1 MRNFV
6 LFGFLVFVLVFGFF
20 FFFGDNR
27 KVSLINEPNEVVVEK
42 PVINVREVSHKV
54 AVGKPDVVLFQE
66 ALKESSERSS
76 SELTIYNNEFGL
88 VKDVRRMNLEK
99 GVNLVEF
106 KDVPSSIEPES
117 VVFTDKTFPSTFVL
131 EQSYGY
137 DLLNSQKL
145 LSKYVGKEI
154 VVVVNEGDSVKEYR
168 GILLSGG
175 NSNVL
180 NINDPYSVLQSLSS
194 NKSESIILQTNDGVI
209 VLNNYSKIVYPQLPY
224 GLLTKPTLVWKVY
237 SENSG
242 VRDTE
247 TMYISNGL
255 GWSSD
260 YVAIVNA
267 DDSKVDLKGWATIN
281 NNSGTSYSN
290 VSLKLVAGEVNK
302 LSKFSSVPLRYDAA
316 YSSVPK
322 EQQFSQEQFF
332 EYYLYSLDR
341 PTDLLNNESKQIS
354 LLSANNISVKKEF
367 VFDNTSNY
375 YYYVS
380 NQKSSPVQIK
390 LTFNNSRENNL
401 GVALPKGVVKVYK
414 RDSQGK
420 LQFIGEDQISHTK
433 ANDELSVFLGKAFDV
448 SASRVQES
456 VDNISDRVRRET
468 YRITIENEKGN
479 DIVVKVKEPANAFS
493 EWEILKSSL
502 PFEKKSSSEFDFL
515 VKVPAKGKAELTYT
529 IEYRS

>member
-1 MRNFV
+1 
-6 LFGFLVFVLVFGFF
+6 
-20 FFFGDNR
+20 
-27 KVSLINEPNEVVVEK
+27 
-42 PVINVREVSHKV
+42 
-54 AVGKPDVVLFQE
+54 
-66 ALKESSERSS
+66 
-76 SELTIYNNEFGL
+76 
-88 VKDVRRMNLEK
+88 
-99 GVNLVEF
+99 
-106 KDVPSSIEPES
+106 
-117 VVFTDKTFPSTFVL
+117 
-131 EQSYGY
+131 
-137 DLLNSQKL
+137 
-145 LSKYVGKEI
+145 
-154 VVVVNEGDSVKEYR
+154 
-168 GILLSGG
+168 
-175 NSNVL
+175 
-180 NINDPYSVLQSLSS
+180 
-194 NKSESIILQTNDGVI
+194 
-209 VLNNYSKIVYPQLPY
+209 
-224 GLLTKPTLVWKVY
+224 
-237 SENSG
+237 
-242 VRDTE
+242 
-247 TMYISNGL
+247 
-255 GWSSD
+255 
-260 YVAIVNA
+260 
-267 DDSKVDLKGWATIN
+267 
-281 NNSGTSYSN
+281 
-290 VSLKLVAGEVNK
+290 
-302 LSKFSSVPLRYDAA
+302 
-316 YSSVPK
+316 
-322 EQQFSQEQFF
+322 
-332 EYYLYSLDR
+332 
-341 PTDLLNNESKQIS
+341 NNESKQIS